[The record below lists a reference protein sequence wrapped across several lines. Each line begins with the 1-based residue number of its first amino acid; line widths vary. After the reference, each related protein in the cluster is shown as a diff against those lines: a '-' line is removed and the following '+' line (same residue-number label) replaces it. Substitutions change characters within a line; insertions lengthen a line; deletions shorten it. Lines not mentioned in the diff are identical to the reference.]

1 MTTTRRCRAP
11 RCLNTAAHHKL
22 LCCIHIYRWRCYR
35 DFDHNEWTTADTTG
49 ITEAAQA
56 RRLPT
61 QMTRVERQLL
71 GLTLTDLGLPAS
83 EIARI
88 TRVSP
93 RTVTRWRSNRTKIT
107 SRLAA

>member
-1 MTTTRRCRAP
+1 MTTRRCRVP
-11 RCLNTAAHHKL
+11 QCPNPAAHYRRICHV
-22 LCCIHIYRWRCYR
+22 HRYRWETYR
-35 DFDHNEWTTADTTG
+35 DFDHHEWTTADPAG
-49 ITEAAQA
+49 ITEAAHA

-88 TRVSP
+88 THVSP

-107 SRLAA
+107 GRLAA

>member
-1 MTTTRRCRAP
+1 MTRPCCVP
-11 RCLNTAAHHKL
+11 NCPNNAAHHRR
-22 LCCIHIYRWRCYR
+22 LCHAHRYRWENYR
-35 DFDHNEWTTADTTG
+35 DFNHHEWTTADTAG
-49 ITEAAQA
+49 ITEAAHA

-61 QMTRVERQLL
+61 RITRVERQLL

-88 TRVSP
+88 IRVSP